1 MTWTVHDDS
10 EDRREPVDGSGG
22 QIGVDENRYEQKKDR
37 EEKRDRE
44 RAGCKTIMLSEAKHL
59 YIRIE
64 MRLCGVK
71 DPSLALRMTV
81 DGLG

>member
-1 MTWTVHDDS
+1 VKDTSLALRMTV
-10 EDRREPVDGSGG
+10 VGSGG

-44 RAGCKTIMLSEAKHL
+44 RAGGKTVMLSGAKHL

-64 MRLCGVK
+64 VGLCGVK
-71 DPSLALRMTV
+71 DPSLRS
-81 DGLG
+81 G